1 MRAAK
6 ATRRGAEAMLTAQ
19 AHTSGPASCPS
30 SLLVRDWTLGPDRV
44 VSKNTNGL
52 KTVAPGRF
60 ASVRRKRPWI

>member
-1 MRAAK
+1 MSLF
-6 ATRRGAEAMLTAQ
+6 G
-19 AHTSGPASCPS
+19 SSSPS
-30 SLLVRDWTLGPDRV
+30 SVLATCRLEFVEGNDHVVAIGLATYAV